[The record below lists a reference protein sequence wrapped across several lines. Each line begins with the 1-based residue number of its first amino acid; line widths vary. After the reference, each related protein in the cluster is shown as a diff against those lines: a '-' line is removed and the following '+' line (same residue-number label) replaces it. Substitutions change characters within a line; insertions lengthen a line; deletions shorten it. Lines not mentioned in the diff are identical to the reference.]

1 LHWTSCNKFKESGF
15 EVSGWKISGW
25 GGSVLNSSSLNPSSS
40 SSISDWYQSLDSY
53 SYTKPNIKS
62 CTKPNVT
69 KYLTNCTRPI
79 LNSAPYPI
87 SNQLYQTKYQ
97 ISCTKPNIKSAAP
110 NQIKSLILN
119 KFFWIFI
126 FKKSSNSCHELIY
139 NFYKYEMF
147 SFNKKSI

>member
-1 LHWTSCNKFKESGF
+1 MVISYKLTKNNDQLHWTSCNKFKESGF

-110 NQIKSLILN
+110 TKICCTKPNQIFNLKQIL
-119 KFFWIFI
+119 
-126 FKKSSNSCHELIY
+126 L
-139 NFYKYEMF
+139 NFHF
-147 SFNKKSI
+147 